1 MLTKS
6 HEQDLPV
13 YSISSHLLLTV
24 FGAVGRTVTSR
35 ATDLAVCHI
44 DISRIDCHCSGRAGS
59 GEVATLGAV
68 VPDGT
73 DVR

>member
-35 ATDLAVCHI
+35 ATDLTVCHI
-44 DISRIDCHCSGRAGS
+44 DISGIDGHRSGWARS
-59 GEVATLGAV
+59 GKVATLGAV

-73 DVR
+73 DVG